1 MPSVNVILFVSE
13 VESRRTEFMVQET
26 EMRTVAVFRNGK
38 NQAVRLPKDMEFDG
52 VSELEII
59 KEGDTIILRPLK
71 PNWVSFAK
79 LDSADRDFLLERS
92 NVIADEGRFEW

>member
-1 MPSVNVILFVSE
+1 
-13 VESRRTEFMVQET
+13 MVQET

-59 KEGDTIILRPLK
+59 KEGDTLRFD
-71 PNWVSFAK
+71 VT
-79 LDSADRDFLLERS
+79 
-92 NVIADEGRFEW
+92 